1 MPAAVEAKSAEGEE
15 NGTRSLVAWPVF
27 RPGRAGRP
35 YRVRVLEREDGSAER
50 TRRRLLSGNPLS
62 PANFG
67 PVEAAKTPRLRALLG
82 VSASGTAGG
91 SRPYFAA
98 RRDETKHTN
107 ERKGVALTKVRSQ
120 EGRAMFLLFRP
131 WNQSQ
136 VWRHAGLPPY
146 NATLKSVSH
155 VVALGS
161 VGPRG
166 VLPLPGLELGLS
178 WTVVCL
184 HTAIEDDFM
193 HQRSCM
199 LAATAPPWASDR
211 RPAQSRHLYTAIQR
225 IDLHHP
231 PGILLCISTSYRLGC
246 KAHCTI
252 PA

>member
-136 VWRHAGLPPY
+136 VLETCRPA
-146 NATLKSVSH
+146 AVQRDAE
-155 VVALGS
+155 VCI
-161 VGPRG
+161 PRG
-166 VLPLPGLELGLS
+166 GPWVCWAPGGSPTSGVGAWLEL
-178 WTVVCL
+178 
-184 HTAIEDDFM
+184 
-193 HQRSCM
+193 
-199 LAATAPPWASDR
+199 DR
-211 RPAQSRHLYTAIQR
+211 RLSAHGNRRRLHASTQLYA
-225 IDLHHP
+225 
-231 PGILLCISTSYRLGC
+231 GC
-246 KAHCTI
+246 HRAAMGK
-252 PA
+252 